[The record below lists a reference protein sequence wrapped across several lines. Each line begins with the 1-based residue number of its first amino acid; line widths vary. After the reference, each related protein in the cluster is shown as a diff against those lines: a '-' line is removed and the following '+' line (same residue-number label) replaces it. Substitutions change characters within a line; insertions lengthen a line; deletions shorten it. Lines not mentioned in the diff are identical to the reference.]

1 MYRVEWSAS
10 AHDDIAALFEYVAEH
25 ASLWDADNLCQRLL
39 RSTDKLEEFPRLYE
53 AAPEYGEGVR
63 RISLA
68 GHHVLYEVN
77 DQTQTCTVLAVVS
90 QRQQT
95 RWVR

>member
-1 MYRVEWSAS
+1 MYSVEWSAS

-25 ASLWDADNLCQRLL
+25 TSLGDADNLCQRLL
-39 RSTDKLEEFPRLYE
+39 HSTEKLAEFPRLYE
-53 AAPEYGEGVR
+53 VAPEYGEGVR

-68 GHHVLYEVN
+68 GHHVLYEVD
-77 DQTQTCTVLAVVS
+77 DQAQICTILVVVS